1 MKPRVPQKRKYNAA
15 YRLRQKI
22 GEADFPKRSKII
34 HSEPETVEK
43 HPEAKILLKNMASS
57 LNHNFF
63 KNTL

>member
-22 GEADFPKRSKII
+22 GEAAFPKRSKII

-43 HPEAKILLKNMASS
+43 HPEAKILLNEYGFIIKPQ
-57 LNHNFF
+57 LF
-63 KNTL
+63 